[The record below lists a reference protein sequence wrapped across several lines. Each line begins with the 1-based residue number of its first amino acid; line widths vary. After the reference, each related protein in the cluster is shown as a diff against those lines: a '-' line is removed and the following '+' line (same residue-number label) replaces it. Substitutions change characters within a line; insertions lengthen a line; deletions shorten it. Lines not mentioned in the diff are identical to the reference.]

1 MLITVTIC
9 PAPACSCWSAPSSPR
24 SIPKTLARFTGDRAR
39 DVSEEARDQVATWLQ
54 AAPDGAFKRAQM
66 LDLLTNPHSA
76 LDKEEQ
82 DWLFGEALPSG
93 LSFAPTA

>member
-1 MLITVTIC
+1 M
-9 PAPACSCWSAPSSPR
+9 
-24 SIPKTLARFTGDRAR
+24 
-39 DVSEEARDQVATWLQ
+39 RDQVATWLQ

-82 DWLFGEALPSG
+82 DWLLAKRCPAG
-93 LSFAPTA
+93 LSFAPTAGP